1 MASFVE
7 YWRNVMARRAS
18 PTGISAYV
26 DHGELIGLSDDDHP
40 QYMTDAE
47 ATVIA
52 QAEATK
58 ISNTMTFL
66 LMGS

>member
-40 QYMTDAE
+40 QYTTDAE

-52 QAEATK
+52 QTEATE
-58 ISNTMTFL
+58 ISTGLTLL
-66 LMGS
+66 LMGA